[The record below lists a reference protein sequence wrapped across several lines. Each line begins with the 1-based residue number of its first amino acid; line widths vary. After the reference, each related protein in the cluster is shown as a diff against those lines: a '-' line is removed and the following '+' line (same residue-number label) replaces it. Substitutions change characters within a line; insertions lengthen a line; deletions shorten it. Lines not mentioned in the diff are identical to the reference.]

1 MLFVARRFF
10 YFSYVMILKQV
21 DMNIIKLSK
30 EQKEKFIHLPI
41 KQAIYVSSTRN
52 ISEDIP
58 HDELINRANE
68 VSKFLAELFG
78 GYSLYDI
85 SGGFVLHKKHEDK
98 VKKEK
103 VVRIVSFS
111 TKKDF
116 IQNQNKLFEQIKVWA
131 KEWGQEYIGYEHE
144 EDLYYIPR

>member
-1 MLFVARRFF
+1 
-10 YFSYVMILKQV
+10 
-21 DMNIIKLSK
+21 MNIIKLSK

-68 VSKFLAELFG
+68 VSKFLAKLFG

-85 SGGFVLHKKHEDK
+85 SGGFVLHKKHEDM

-111 TKKDF
+111 TDKDF
-116 IQNQNKLFEQIKVWA
+116 EQNKNKLFEQIKVWA
-131 KEWGQEYIGYEHE
+131 KEWGQEYIGYEYE
-144 EDLYYIPR
+144 EDLYYIPK

>member
-1 MLFVARRFF
+1 
-10 YFSYVMILKQV
+10 
-21 DMNIIKLSK
+21 MNIIKLSK

-52 ISEDIP
+52 ISEDIS
-58 HDELINRANE
+58 HNELINRANE
-68 VSKFLAELFG
+68 VSKFLTELFG

-85 SGGFVLHKKHEDK
+85 SGGFVLHKKHGDT

-111 TKKDF
+111 TDKDF
-116 IQNQNKLFEQIKVWA
+116 EQNKDKLFDQIEAWA
-131 KEWGQEYIGYEHE
+131 REWGQEYIGYEYE
-144 EDLYYIPR
+144 EDLYYIPK

>member
-1 MLFVARRFF
+1 
-10 YFSYVMILKQV
+10 
-21 DMNIIKLSK
+21 MNVIKLSK
-30 EQKEKFIHLPI
+30 EQKEKFIRLPI

-52 ISEDIP
+52 ISENIP
-58 HDELINRANE
+58 HDELVNRVNE
-68 VSKFLAELFG
+68 VSKFLAKLFG

-85 SGGFVLHKKHEDK
+85 SGGFVLHKKHGDTI
-98 VKKEK
+98 KKEK

-111 TKKDF
+111 TEKDF
-116 IQNQNKLFEQIKVWA
+116 IQNQNKLFEQIEVWA

>member
-1 MLFVARRFF
+1 
-10 YFSYVMILKQV
+10 
-21 DMNIIKLSK
+21 MNIIKLSK

-85 SGGFVLHKKHEDK
+85 SGGFVLHKKHEDT

-111 TKKDF
+111 TEKDF
-116 IQNQNKLFEQIKVWA
+116 IQNQNKLFEQIEVWA

>member
-1 MLFVARRFF
+1 M
-10 YFSYVMILKQV
+10 
-21 DMNIIKLSK
+21 DIIKLSK

-68 VSKFLAELFG
+68 VSEFLAKLFG

-85 SGGFVLHKKHEDK
+85 SGGFVLHKKHGDM

-111 TKKDF
+111 TDKDF
-116 IQNQNKLFEQIKVWA
+116 EQNKNKLFEQIGVWA
-131 KEWGQEYIGYEHE
+131 KEWGQEYVGYEYE
-144 EDLYYIPR
+144 EDLYYIPK